1 MTKGVGG
8 STPQQEFA
16 RMESM
21 TANIVPIGNEE
32 RLARVS
38 RAQALMREQGIA
50 ALYLDTSVNLSYFT
64 GLNFKAT
71 ERLHGALIPADGPVV
86 YLSPAFEEP
95 KTRSLLN
102 FGDDIRVWEEHE
114 DPTALVV
121 ETAAGLGGS
130 GTTIAVDPATPF
142 FTFDGMRRAG
152 NRFDFTNGASI
163 TAACRIVKSP
173 AEIALMQRANEVSLE
188 VHKAAARILREG
200 ITTTEV
206 QAFVLEAHRRL
217 GAIPPPGTPLVLF
230 GEATAYPHGVGYAQ
244 TLAHG
249 DMVLLD
255 IGGFVGTYRSD
266 MTRTYVFGEPN
277 ARQRE
282 IWDLEKKAQAAG
294 FAAAV
299 IGAPCAS
306 VDNAARGTIEAAGF
320 GPGYKLPGLP
330 HRTGHGIGL
339 EVHEE
344 TYMVMGNMRPLEAG
358 MCFSVEPTI
367 CIYGEF
373 GIRLEDCVYMTQDG
387 PRWFTEPCPN
397 VDDPFGYDA

>member
-1 MTKGVGG
+1 
-8 STPQQEFA
+8 
-16 RMESM
+16 MESM

-32 RLARVS
+32 RLARIS

-64 GLNFKAT
+64 GLNLKAT
-71 ERLHGALIPADGPVV
+71 ERLHGALIPVDGPVV

-121 ETAAGLGGS
+121 ETVAGLGGS

-163 TAACRIVKSP
+163 TAACRTVKSP

-217 GAIPPPGTPLVLF
+217 GAVPPPGTPLVLF

-244 TLAHG
+244 TLARG

-306 VDNAARGTIEAAGF
+306 VDDAARGTIVAAGF
-320 GPGYKLPGLP
+320 GPGYSLPGLP

-373 GIRLEDCVYMTQDG
+373 GIRLEDCAYMTADG

>member
-8 STPQQEFA
+8 SAPQQELA

-21 TANIVPIGNEE
+21 TVNIVPIGNEE
-32 RLARVS
+32 RLARIS

-64 GLNFKAT
+64 GLNLKAT

-121 ETAAGLGGS
+121 ETAGGLGGS

-188 VHKAAARILREG
+188 VHKAAARSSTKGLRRPRSRLSSLKLTGAWAQPRPPARRSSCSAKRRPILTASATRRRSRRVTWCCSISAG
-200 ITTTEV
+200 SSAPT
-206 QAFVLEAHRRL
+206 VL
-217 GAIPPPGTPLVLF
+217 I
-230 GEATAYPHGVGYAQ
+230 
-244 TLAHG
+244 
-249 DMVLLD
+249 
-255 IGGFVGTYRSD
+255 
-266 MTRTYVFGEPN
+266 
-277 ARQRE
+277 
-282 IWDLEKKAQAAG
+282 
-294 FAAAV
+294 
-299 IGAPCAS
+299 
-306 VDNAARGTIEAAGF
+306 
-320 GPGYKLPGLP
+320 
-330 HRTGHGIGL
+330 
-339 EVHEE
+339 
-344 TYMVMGNMRPLEAG
+344 
-358 MCFSVEPTI
+358 
-367 CIYGEF
+367 
-373 GIRLEDCVYMTQDG
+373 
-387 PRWFTEPCPN
+387 
-397 VDDPFGYDA
+397 